1 MKATLSVLLAN
12 IGFVLQVSGIL
23 VLVPI
28 VVSFILHETLATVA
42 LFITATS
49 LLAFGFLTNS
59 LCEKKE
65 MTYKQSCILVVLVF
79 LILGLIGAIP
89 YF

>member
-28 VVSFILHETLATVA
+28 AASFILNETSATVA

-49 LLAFGFLTNS
+49 LLAFGF
-59 LCEKKE
+59 
-65 MTYKQSCILVVLVF
+65 
-79 LILGLIGAIP
+79 
-89 YF
+89 